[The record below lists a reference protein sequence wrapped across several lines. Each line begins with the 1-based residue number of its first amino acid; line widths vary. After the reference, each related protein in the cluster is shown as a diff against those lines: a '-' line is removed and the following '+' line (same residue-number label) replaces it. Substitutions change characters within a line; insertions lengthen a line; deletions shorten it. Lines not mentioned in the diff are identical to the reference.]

1 MTVRFPAIMST
12 VRRTTT
18 AVSRTQVSK
27 PSFNPQPKGQEW
39 LDVWP
44 GKKPP
49 LLLLALS
56 CGTASSD
63 RFIVLGT
70 NQVADVCNV
79 PPIRLPACNSTLPTL
94 QQVCESLLHLTELN
108 TLWQN
113 LSPHSH
119 IAESQSNEHRLE
131 ENQYGPWEARTTCL
145 ALLFQSVMVC

>member
-1 MTVRFPAIMST
+1 MTVRFPAIIST

-18 AVSRTQVSK
+18 AVSRMQVSK
-27 PSFNPQPKGQEW
+27 PSFNPQPRGQEW

-49 LLLLALS
+49 LLLLLLS
-56 CGTASSD
+56 SGAVGSD
-63 RFIVLGT
+63 RFIVLGA
-70 NQVADVCNV
+70 NQVADVCIV
-79 PPIRLPACNSTLPTL
+79 PPIRQPFWNRRLPTL
-94 QQVCESLLHLTELN
+94 QQVSESLLHLVELD

-113 LSPHSH
+113 LSPYSH

-131 ENQYGPWEARTTCL
+131 ENQYGPWEGRTTCL